1 MTLLKLTQV
10 SLAYGAT
17 PLVEDVSWQIARG
30 ERVCIIGR
38 NGTGKSS
45 MMHLVKGSRLADTG
59 EVWRAP
65 GLKIGELPQ
74 ELPVADDKT
83 IFEVVAEGL
92 DGVGALLA
100 EFNHISQNIHTDE
113 DLTKMMHVQQELE
126 ARDGWRLQQLVDST
140 LSRLQL
146 PADKKMNEL
155 SGGWRRR
162 VLLAQALVA
171 EPDLLLL
178 DEPTNHLD
186 IGAIAWLED
195 ALLNFQG
202 AVLFITH
209 DRAFLQNLATRILEL
224 DRGHLIDWNGDYASF
239 LEHKEQ
245 QLAAEETANA
255 LFDKKLAQEEVW
267 IRQGIKARRTRNEGR
282 VRELKALR
290 VERSQRRERQ
300 GAANISIGTAEKSGK
315 QVIVVDK
322 VSFAHPGGR
331 QLIKDFSM
339 VLQRGD
345 RIGLL
350 GANGSGKTTLLK
362 LLLGDLQ
369 PTQGS
374 IEVGTKLEV
383 AYFDQLRHQ
392 LDPEK
397 TVIENVGEG
406 SDTIMIDGQSKHV
419 LSYLGDFLFSP
430 QRARTPVK
438 ALSGGER
445 ARLLLAKLFTRP
457 ANLLVLD
464 EPTNDLD
471 VETLELL
478 EEVLMEFKGTVLIVS
493 HDRAFLDNVV
503 TSTLVFDGSGK
514 VREYVG
520 GFDDWLRQ
528 GGSIRLLGA
537 ADEKEVMGQAT
548 VSAENSD
555 LAHTNSQKNEQPLQI
570 QEDDGIVP
578 KKKLSYK
585 LQRELD
591 AIPAQIDGLET
602 ELAALHEQVSQA
614 DFYLQSIEHSE
625 AVLAKISAVQEQ
637 LDVLIERWAELDS

>member
-1 MTLLKLTQV
+1 MTLLKFSDV
-10 SLAYGAT
+10 SLAYGST
-17 PLVEDVSWQIARG
+17 PLLDGVSWQIARG

-45 MMHLVKGSRLADTG
+45 MLKLVRGTQALDDG
-59 EVWRAP
+59 EIWRAP

-74 ELPVADDKT
+74 ELPRADERTVFD
-83 IFEVVAEGL
+83 VVAEGL
-92 DGVGALLA
+92 AEVGALLA
-100 EFNHISQNIHTDE
+100 EYHHLVQH
-113 DLTKMMHVQQELE
+113 DLGDAELERLTQVQQALE

-140 LSRLQL
+140 ISRLQL
-146 PADKKMNEL
+146 PADKTLAEL

-186 IGAIAWLED
+186 IGAIAWLEE
-195 ALLNFQG
+195 ALLGFNG

-239 LEHKEQ
+239 LVHKEE

-255 LFDKKLAQEEVW
+255 LFDKRLAQEEVW

-282 VRELKALR
+282 VRALKAMR
-290 VERSQRRERQ
+290 AERAERRERQ
-300 GAANISIGTAEKSGK
+300 GKASFQLETADKSGK
-315 QVIVVDK
+315 QVIVAEHI
-322 VSFAHPGGR
+322 SFAHAGGAV
-331 QLIKDFSM
+331 LLKDFSM

-369 PTQGS
+369 PTSGK
-374 IEVGTKLEV
+374 IEIGTKLEV

-392 LDPEK
+392 LELDK
-397 TVIENVGEG
+397 TVIDNLSEG
-406 SDTIMIDGQSKHV
+406 RDFITIDGQNRHV

-430 QRARTPVK
+430 QRARTPVS

-445 ARLLLAKLFTRP
+445 ARLLLAKLFSKP

-478 EEVLMEFKGTVLIVS
+478 EEVLDGFPGTVLIVS

-503 TSTLVFDGSGK
+503 TSTLVFEGQGV
-514 VREYVG
+514 VREFVG
-520 GFDDWLRQ
+520 GYQDWLRQ
-528 GGSIRLLGA
+528 GGSLKTLGVGGDDSRAQA
-537 ADEKEVMGQAT
+537 AAAKVDVT
-548 VSAENSD
+548 PVSK
-555 LAHTNSQKNEQPLQI
+555 TP
-570 QEDDGIVP
+570 QEAP
-578 KKKLSYK
+578 PRKKLSYK
-585 LQRELD
+585 EQRELE
-591 AIPAQIDGLET
+591 ALPAQIEALEA
-602 ELAALHEQVSQA
+602 ELAALQSEVA
-614 DFYLQSIEHSE
+614 EPNFYQRPAEYSRIALERLSTLQ
-625 AVLAKISAVQEQ
+625 QE
-637 LDVLIERWAELDS
+637 LDALLERWTELEA